1 MEKENDMNRK
11 PRGLKTKQLAKRR
24 AILDAAVE
32 SFAQKGFHNTRI
44 ADIARQAMVADGTV
58 YLYFQNKDEL
68 LIKAFEELFENNLER
83 IREEVTKQPS
93 GVKKLDRFFE
103 LHVDL
108 FTQNPRIAQFM
119 AVELRQSPEFYT
131 KYPEYSPF
139 KRYMAYLRQLCDQ
152 AVAEGGIRPISTEA
166 LSMIIFGT
174 IDFVLTEWSVSGRN
188 FSLQK
193 LKDDILD
200 IIRYGT
206 RSREND

>member
-1 MEKENDMNRK
+1 MQRT

-24 AILDAAVE
+24 AILEAAVE

-68 LIKAFEELFENNLER
+68 LIKAFEEIFEDKLRR
-83 IREEVTKQPS
+83 IQEEVDKQKS
-93 GVKKLDRFFE
+93 GINRIDRFFE
-103 LHVDL
+103 LHVNL
-108 FTQNPRIAQFM
+108 FTENPRIAQFM
-119 AVELRQSPEFYT
+119 AVELRQSPEFYK

-139 KRYMAYLRQLCDQ
+139 SRYLAYLRQLCDQ
-152 AVAEGGIRPISTEA
+152 AVAEGDMRPINTQA

-174 IDFVLTEWSVSGRN
+174 IDFVLTEWSVRGRN
-188 FSLQK
+188 FSLERIK
-193 LKDDILD
+193 NDVLD

-206 RSREND
+206 RPRD